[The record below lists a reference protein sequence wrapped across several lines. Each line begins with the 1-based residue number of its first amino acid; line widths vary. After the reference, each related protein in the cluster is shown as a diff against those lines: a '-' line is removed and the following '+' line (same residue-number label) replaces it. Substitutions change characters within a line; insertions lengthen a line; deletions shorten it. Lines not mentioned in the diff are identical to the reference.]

1 MHENN
6 FIHRDIKPE
15 NLLISADHKLKLCDF
30 GFARSMPNRPNV
42 LTDYVATRWYR
53 APELLLSSTN
63 YGKSVDVWA
72 IACIMGE
79 ITDGQ
84 PLFPGESDIDQLYV
98 TQCMLGAM
106 TEE

>member
-15 NLLISADHKLKLCDF
+15 NLLISLDHKLKICDF
-30 GFARSMPNRPNV
+30 GFARSMPNRQNA

-53 APELLLSSTN
+53 APELLLSSSN
-63 YGKSVDVWA
+63 YGKSIDVWA

-84 PLFPGESDIDQLYV
+84 PLFPGESDVDQLYV
-98 TQCMLGAM
+98 TQ
-106 TEE
+106 